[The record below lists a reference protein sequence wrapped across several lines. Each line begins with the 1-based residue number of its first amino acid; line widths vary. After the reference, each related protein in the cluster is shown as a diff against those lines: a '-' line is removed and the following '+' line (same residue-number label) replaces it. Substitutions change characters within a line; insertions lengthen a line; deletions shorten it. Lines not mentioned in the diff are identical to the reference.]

1 MRPGGPDRMMRRFKV
16 TIEYD
21 GTDFAGFQY
30 QAEQR
35 SVQAELERALERLTG
50 QRARVH
56 GAGRTDAGVHALGQ
70 VISFEAETRIP
81 IEKLPSAMNS
91 VLPPDVRAVRAEEAP
106 ARFHARFSALS
117 RAYVYV
123 ILHRAQPSALFGRY
137 TCHYPHPL
145 DLQAMQTG
153 ARLLIGTRDFAAWAN
168 ESGEVH
174 STVREVYRCAVRR
187 RGPFVLIYVEAN
199 AFLRGMVRNIAGTLL
214 QVGSGKRAPAEIAE
228 ITRSLQRAQ
237 AGPSAPAKGLCL
249 VKVRYGEEPH
259 RAAHEQIEE
268 PASTRPETT
277 GFETE

>member
-1 MRPGGPDRMMRRFKV
+1 MMRRFKV

-30 QAEQR
+30 QAGER

-81 IEKLPSAMNS
+81 LEKLPSAMNS
-91 VLPPDVRAVRAEEAP
+91 ALPPDVRAVRAEEAT

-153 ARLLIGTRDFAAWAN
+153 AELLVGKRDFAAWAN
-168 ESGEVH
+168 ESREVH
-174 STVREVYRCAVRR
+174 STVREVYRCTVRR

-214 QVGSGKRAPAEIAE
+214 QVGSGKRAPEEMAE
-228 ITRSLQRAQ
+228 ITRSLQRTQ

-249 VKVRYGEEPH
+249 VRVRYEEEP
-259 RAAHEQIEE
+259 RQAAYEQREE
-268 PASTRPETT
+268 PVSTRPQTA
-277 GFETE
+277 GLETE